1 MIDIFTHFFLFSFI
15 IYFNGFFFIKILKYD
30 VIQLNKF
37 EISLFGLIFTGLSA
51 QIINFFSPLNEKI
64 LILNIALIII
74 LIILY
79 RKIDYK
85 FLIKKFDFLYIILF
99 LLIIINIFG
108 SGFSDDL
115 NHYHYSYIGNSD
127 NSNYIIG
134 LGHLHEMYAYSSI
147 WLITQSYFNFDYSR
161 LQDIHVINGLV
172 FFVFL
177 SIFYS
182 EINKNFYKKKIDIYF
197 PIIFFITIFVL
208 LKYTRLKE
216 FGIDRPP
223 FLIFYFFLL
232 FYLKNFFLPKDKNKI
247 DIKIILLIYIC
258 IFLFFTKIIFFV
270 TGLIPLYY
278 IIKYKKYGIFVSK
291 SFLPLYLFILSY
303 LIKNILISGCLI
315 FPITFTCFDFLSW
328 STVEIAKNQYI
339 VSEILNKSWWL
350 YKGTLTELEYI
361 KNFNW
366 FITWFNTTKIELL
379 EFLLTS
385 IFIIFL
391 TFFCFKKVLRQNN
404 KSQKNKIIEISGV
417 FFIFFLLQ
425 LILFIFKLPVIRM
438 SHSLFVLFSIL
449 ILITIFFNFEII
461 HKKRIVIA
469 IFSISVFF
477 NFSKN
482 LIRISEN
489 DFANDPFKLIKHKVY
504 NQEKLKL
511 DQFEYYSGWY
521 GNYPTGNVTL
531 KDSYSHKKIL
541 IFNMIYKN

>member
-182 EINKNFYKKKIDIYF
+182 EINKNFYKKK
-197 PIIFFITIFVL
+197 
-208 LKYTRLKE
+208 
-216 FGIDRPP
+216 
-223 FLIFYFFLL
+223 
-232 FYLKNFFLPKDKNKI
+232 N
-247 DIKIILLIYIC
+247 
-258 IFLFFTKIIFFV
+258 
-270 TGLIPLYY
+270 
-278 IIKYKKYGIFVSK
+278 
-291 SFLPLYLFILSY
+291 
-303 LIKNILISGCLI
+303 
-315 FPITFTCFDFLSW
+315 
-328 STVEIAKNQYI
+328 
-339 VSEILNKSWWL
+339 
-350 YKGTLTELEYI
+350 
-361 KNFNW
+361 
-366 FITWFNTTKIELL
+366 
-379 EFLLTS
+379 
-385 IFIIFL
+385 
-391 TFFCFKKVLRQNN
+391 
-404 KSQKNKIIEISGV
+404 
-417 FFIFFLLQ
+417 
-425 LILFIFKLPVIRM
+425 
-438 SHSLFVLFSIL
+438 
-449 ILITIFFNFEII
+449 
-461 HKKRIVIA
+461 
-469 IFSISVFF
+469 
-477 NFSKN
+477 
-482 LIRISEN
+482 
-489 DFANDPFKLIKHKVY
+489 
-504 NQEKLKL
+504 
-511 DQFEYYSGWY
+511 
-521 GNYPTGNVTL
+521 
-531 KDSYSHKKIL
+531 
-541 IFNMIYKN
+541 